1 MRNNIPSEG
10 KSNEKGA
17 KVREGVREG
26 ITLPG
31 TSIFPDHKLLRE
43 DK

>member
-17 KVREGVREG
+17 KVREG